1 MALRLLSGFEYLTM
15 THPTVQ
21 LRAAFLAI
29 ALVGAGITTATV
41 GASDSE
47 AAVDYEGYIA
57 KAAQAATASKKKYGV
72 PRAVTIAQSILES
85 GWGLSGLTTK
95 YNNYFG
101 IKCGATVSP
110 YQKGCVSLAS
120 YEYVKGKKKKY
131 VSRFRVYSSME
142 KSFLDHGRLLDYADR
157 YNPAFKYKND
167 PDKFIRAVHKAGYA
181 TDPNYSTLVIN
192 TMKRWN
198 LYRFDA
204 PAKPKAKPDPN
215 KALIASLAPL
225 AQRNQAATKVPA
237 SVTIAQALYHSNSG
251 KSTVTK
257 KTKNYF
263 GLLCGGIKSK
273 VSTGCVKVNGTKYRK
288 YKSMSAS
295 VTDQGIVLSTGSR
308 YKAAMKGSKNP
319 KKFLTAIAKA
329 GWSKNRSYATK
340 VYALITKYGLTKYDL
355 LISTTLK
362 QGNSGAKV
370 TALQNLLIKAGHK
383 VKATGYF
390 GTDTV
395 KAVKAYQK
403 KRKLSVTGKADPLT
417 LTRLTPDVRKG
428 AKGAQ
433 VTAVHTLLKLRHYKV
448 NAGSS
453 FGAKTLKAVK
463 SLQKKTKLPQTG
475 IVSVKTWGK
484 LFG

>member
-1 MALRLLSGFEYLTM
+1 M
-15 THPTVQ
+15 THPSVR

-29 ALVGAGITTATV
+29 AITAAGLAATTV

-47 AAVDYEGYIA
+47 AAVDYDAYIA
-57 KAAQAATASKKKYGV
+57 RAAEAAKASKKKYGV

-85 GWGLSGLTTK
+85 GWGLSGLTTT

-157 YNPAFKYKND
+157 YNPAFKYPND

-181 TDPNYSTLVIN
+181 TDPNYSTSVIN
-192 TMKRWN
+192 LMKRWN

-204 PAKPKAKPDPN
+204 PSKPKAKADPN
-215 KALIASLAPL
+215 KALIASLAAP
-225 AQRNQAATKVPA
+225 AQRSEAATGVPS

-257 KTKNYF
+257 KARNYF
-263 GLLCGGIKSK
+263 ALHCGGVASK
-273 VSTGCVKVNGTKYRK
+273 LATGCLKVGGTKYRK
-288 YKSMSAS
+288 YKSLAAS
-295 VTDQGIVLSTGSR
+295 VADQGVVLSKASR
-308 YKAAMKGSKNP
+308 YKAAMKASGNS

-329 GWSKNRSYATK
+329 GWSKNKSYATK

-362 QGNSGAKV
+362 QGKRGAKV
-370 TALQNLLIKAGHK
+370 AALQQLLTRAGHK
-383 VKATGYF
+383 VSATGYY
-390 GTDTV
+390 GTSTAA
-395 KAVKAYQK
+395 AVKAYQK

-417 LTRLTPDVRKG
+417 LTRLSPDVRKG

-433 VTAVHTLLKLRHYKV
+433 VAALHALLKSRGYQV

-463 SLQKKTKLPQTG
+463 SLQKKSKLPQTG

>member
-1 MALRLLSGFEYLTM
+1 M
-15 THPTVQ
+15 THPTVR

-29 ALVGAGITTATV
+29 ALLGAGITAATV
-41 GASDSE
+41 GTSDSE
-47 AAVDYEGYIA
+47 AAVDYDAYIA
-57 KAAQAATASKKKYGV
+57 KAAKAATASKKKYGV

-131 VSRFRVYSSME
+131 VSRFRTYSSME

-157 YNPAFKYKND
+157 YNPAFKYPND

-181 TDPNYSTLVIN
+181 TDPSYSTLVIN

-215 KALIASLAPL
+215 RALIASLAPL

-237 SVTIAQALYHSNSG
+237 SVTIAQALYHSSSG
-251 KSTVTK
+251 KSAVTRK
-257 KTKNYF
+257 AKNYF
-263 GLLCGGIKSK
+263 GLRCGGVKSR
-273 VSTGCVKVNGTKYRK
+273 VSTGCAKVNGAKYRT

-295 VTDQGIVLSTGSR
+295 VADQGAVLSTGAR

-319 KKFLTAIAKA
+319 KKFLTAIARA
-329 GWSKNRSYATK
+329 GWSKNKSYATK
-340 VYALITKYGLTKYDL
+340 VYALVTKYGLTKYDL

-362 QGNSGAKV
+362 KGGRGAKV
-370 TALQNLLIKAGHK
+370 TALQNLLIKSGRTL
-383 VKATGYF
+383 KATGYF

-395 KAVKAYQK
+395 SAVKAYQK
-403 KRKLSVTGKADPLT
+403 KRKLPVTGKADPLT

-433 VTAVHTLLKLRHYKV
+433 VTALHALLKARHYEV
-448 NAGSS
+448 NAGNG

-475 IVSVKTWGK
+475 IVSVRTWGK

>member
-1 MALRLLSGFEYLTM
+1 M

-263 GLLCGGIKSK
+263 GLLCGGVKSK

-295 VTDQGIVLSTGSR
+295 VADQGTVLSTGSR

-329 GWSKNRSYATK
+329 GWSKNKSYATK

-433 VTAVHTLLKLRHYKV
+433 VTAVHTLLKSRHYKV